1 MQFKKVRMVWNDFRD
16 GDKVSWGQILW
27 VRVQNSG
34 ERQEIVFELLNKEK
48 EFYNEICNLSWSNE
62 GDTKSGF

>member
-1 MQFKKVRMVWNDFRD
+1 MVWNDFRD

-27 VRVQNSG
+27 VRVQNSR
-34 ERQEIVFELLNKEK
+34 ERQEIVFELLKNEK

>member
-1 MQFKKVRMVWNDFRD
+1 MQFRKVRMVWNDFRD

-27 VRVQNSG
+27 VRVQNSR

-48 EFYNEICNLSWSNE
+48 EFQNEICNLSWSNE